1 MTMTDITVKKTYV
14 TPDIY
19 RASFICNAISS
30 LTFTFLSAANV
41 IEKGV
46 THIGNYPLGLLALVF
61 GSAAVYS
68 FVKYRTN
75 RF

>member
-1 MTMTDITVKKTYV
+1 MTDITVKNTHV

-19 RASFICNAISS
+19 RTSYICNLISS
-30 LTFTFLSAANV
+30 LTFTFLTAANV

-46 THIGNYPLGLLALVF
+46 THIENFPLGVLALIF

-68 FVKYRTN
+68 FVKYRKG